1 MVRVLSIKT
10 ISILLVT
17 GTGVEA
23 ETFPFTRS
31 LVALLPKGLDR
42 NHRVPSCTMVDFDGT
57 SNSARTSQK
66 LGCAILE
73 SSIHGMF
80 KASTNILALNDM
92 LDLND
97 KLFSNHDVVRMID
110 DGCIHIIHHG
120 NGGIYSERSV
130 QYASKLEYSEAYRE
144 SLEVTSANKF
154 SFGRTAAS
162 MSYDYQSGTNYSASG
177 VRGLSEATA
186 FWEIEVATIKNV
198 CIKPCLKGMSSGCI
212 HAYARPEMVA
222 IWEKIAAD
230 PTNTTVDAADDFVK
244 NLGMMIP
251 NSWSYGDRQ
260 SATLKVEYE
269 ASSVVSSQDVSHAMS
284 SSLSSAYGGLSGSVT
299 AGMESAFEQSL
310 NTSSSGLYIKSE
322 TFNLDTGPGT
332 SVQRCE
338 PYAFNDTDRQDCVS
352 DYHADAG
359 TWGSPFKVKSFVT
372 VGDAFVASQVTRDQI
387 AQELAAKNAPE
398 THLKADF
405 TAIATW
411 INGLKHYYTCNHYS
425 ESEDT
430 LDKACRWKYEP
441 VPSTMFQFAG
451 ADVTELVNTVTA
463 YDTKVLAYNTDIEDA
478 ELGYLGLDSG
488 AFKDNLRVGTSRSS
502 LNQQTWGLTGGYLC
516 RAGENNICVDS
527 TGNIV
532 YDTPRTPTR
541 VYLENYNTI
550 VGTYDSIKL
559 RYILRS

>member
-1 MVRVLSIKT
+1 MVRILSINALSM
-10 ISILLVT
+10 ILVT
-17 GTGVEA
+17 GRAIEA
-23 ETFPFTRS
+23 EKFPFTRS
-31 LVALLPKGLDR
+31 LVALLPAGVKRDAV
-42 NHRVPSCTMVDFDGT
+42 NPSCTGVDFDGT
-57 SNSARTSQK
+57 SDTARTAQK

-73 SSIHGMF
+73 KNFHGML
-80 KASTNILALNDM
+80 KPDTNIFTMEDVTSVNQE
-92 LDLND
+92 
-97 KLFSNHDVVRMID
+97 LFDSQGIARMID
-110 DGCIHIIHHG
+110 DGCLHIIHHG
-120 NGGIYSERSV
+120 DGGIYSERSA
-130 QYASKLEYSEAYRE
+130 QYASKLEYSEAYKE
-144 SLEVTSANKF
+144 TLDIGTSNKF
-154 SFGRTAAS
+154 SFGRTSAS
-162 MSYDYQSGTNYSASG
+162 LSYDTQSSESYTAAGQK
-177 VRGLSEATA
+177 GLSEVTA
-186 FWEIEVATIKNV
+186 FWELEVATVWNN
-198 CIKPCLKGMSSGCI
+198 CIKPCMEGMESGCI
-212 HAYARPEMVA
+212 NAYALPSVLGKWDDIISNPNDGA
-222 IWEKIAAD
+222 K
-230 PTNTTVDAADDFVK
+230 VDDFVR
-244 NLGMMIP
+244 NHGVVIP
-251 NSWSYGDRQ
+251 NSWSYGDVQ
-260 SATLKVEYE
+260 SATLSVEYDT
-269 ASSVVSSQDVSHAMS
+269 SSMISSQVVSHAMS
-284 SSLSSAYGGLSGSVT
+284 SSLSSAYGELSGGVQ
-299 AGMESAFEQSL
+299 AGMESGFESVID
-310 NTSSSGLYIKSE
+310 TSSENIKLNYHSH
-322 TFNLDTGPGT
+322 NMP
-332 SVQRCE
+332 SVKAVRCK
-338 PYAFNDTDRQDCVS
+338 PYEMDDVERQDCVS